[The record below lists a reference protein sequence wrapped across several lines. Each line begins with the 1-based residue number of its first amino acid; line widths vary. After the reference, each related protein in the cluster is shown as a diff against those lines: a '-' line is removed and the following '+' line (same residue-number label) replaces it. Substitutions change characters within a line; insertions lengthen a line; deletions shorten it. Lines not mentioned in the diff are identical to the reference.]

1 MKKSNTNLIL
11 TTSIILLVALTG
23 FSIYFLNVIRNKNR
37 HISAVQ
43 ITLKNKIEDKQ
54 NVNTLQKNMSELL
67 DTNKKIDGYIVDTS
81 RIDLFVG
88 YLEGL
93 GISNNVILSVK
104 TVDVLKSEKYKI
116 FIGLSING
124 TFTNIMRTIVLIEN
138 SPYNMAIDSSYVN
151 KDIIGPVDTSN
162 VTNKDSGTLPKGDPS
177 WQADITLNVLSI

>member
-11 TTSIILLVALTG
+11 TTSIILFVILAG
-23 FSIYFLNVIRNKNR
+23 FSIYFLNAIRNKNR
-37 HISAVQ
+37 HISAVV

-54 NVNTLQKNMSELL
+54 NANTLQKKMNELL
-67 DTNKKIDGYIVDTS
+67 DTNTKIDSYIVDTS

-93 GISNNVILSVK
+93 GISNNANLSVK
-104 TVDVLKSEKYKI
+104 TVDVLKSEKNKI

-124 TFTNIMRTIVLIEN
+124 TFTNVMKTIVLLEN
-138 SPYNMAIDSSYVN
+138 SPYNMTITSSYVN
-151 KDIIGPVDTSN
+151 KDIVEPVDASN
-162 VTNKDSGTLPKGDPS
+162 GTNKNSGTLPNAEPS